1 MGWGGMAILCH
12 TQPAVDQCRNED
24 TSKLTSSNSKNV
36 NLIMQQL
43 REELCNHFYN
53 LVFALESFAVKQD
66 RSVTVTKL
74 QFTPLPF
81 IVVYLT
87 QLIECFKILNLFCFQ
102 PTVVAKQSRT
112 LIN

>member
-1 MGWGGMAILCH
+1 MVSQTARSGPYRGGGGMAVLWH
-12 TQPAVDQCRNED
+12 TQPAVDQCKNQI
-24 TSKLTSSNSKNV
+24 TFKLTSSNSKNV

-81 IVVYLT
+81 SVVY
-87 QLIECFKILNLFCFQ
+87 
-102 PTVVAKQSRT
+102 
-112 LIN
+112 